1 MRCHFYEIGCRI
13 TTLAFAVDFDYA
25 VEGGCI
31 GIDAWFLLDFSKTN
45 SAIRPKFPLLTSGEQ
60 VEQLLQELVQEGLL
74 TRYLYAPPDGRYYV
88 TADIL
93 NFFIHEDFFAP
104 HLPLR
109 TLLALLAGTPLLW
122 LGWERGAEWCTFW
135 SSILPARS

>member
-1 MRCHFYEIGCRI
+1 
-13 TTLAFAVDFDYA
+13 
-25 VEGGCI
+25 
-31 GIDAWFLLDFSKTN
+31 
-45 SAIRPKFPLLTSGEQ
+45 
-60 VEQLLQELVQEGLL
+60 
-74 TRYLYAPPDGRYYV
+74 LYAPHDGRYYV

-93 NFFIHEDFFAP
+93 NFFTHADFFAP

-122 LGWERGAEWCTFW
+122 LGWERGGTFW